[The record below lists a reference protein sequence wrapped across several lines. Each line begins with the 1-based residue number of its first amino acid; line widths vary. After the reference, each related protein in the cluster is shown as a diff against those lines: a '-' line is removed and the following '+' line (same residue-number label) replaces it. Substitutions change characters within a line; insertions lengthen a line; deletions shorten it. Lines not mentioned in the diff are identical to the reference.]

1 MNTRERVLR
10 CRILEKMHAHP
21 ECAKRLG
28 LVEGVKENAY
38 LDICDTG
45 DFTLC
50 GADRSGGAA
59 DLGDS

>member
-10 CRILEKMHAHP
+10 CRILEKMQAHP

-28 LVEGVKENAY
+28 LTEGVKENAY
-38 LDICDTG
+38 PDIYYSNDCA
-45 DFTLC
+45 FC

-59 DLGDS
+59 DLGNS